1 MTAPVIEF
9 RGVSKVYKRVFS
21 EERVAAL
28 SDVSFEVGAGEV
40 CAFLG
45 PNGAGKTTSI
55 SILMGFL
62 FPNSGEVRVLGHAP
76 GDVRAKRQ
84 IGFLPENFAFYR
96 YLTGPRLLAVHL
108 ALSGRKAGDPARLIA
123 SLLGQVK
130 LTGYESLRIGRYSRG
145 MVQRLG
151 IAQALIGDPQLLIFD
166 EPTSGLDPAG
176 RQEVLDLVR
185 TLKQAGKT
193 VFLSSHILPEVE
205 QICDRVL
212 IINRGRLLR
221 AGRLNEMLGGGGR
234 VEIVADHLPDELEQS
249 LATSGVTIDR
259 GSDGIRLLVETT
271 RKREIIEAL
280 WTAGCDVVSVN
291 PWKDSLQDI
300 FLSTVAHGGGAS

>member
-1 MTAPVIEF
+1 MTTPAIEF
-9 RGVSKVYKRVFS
+9 RGVSKVYKRAFS
-21 EERVAAL
+21 EERISAL

-62 FPNSGEVRVLGHAP
+62 FPNSGEVRVLGYAP

-96 YLTGPRLLAVHL
+96 YLTGPKLLALHL
-108 ALSGRKAGDPARLIA
+108 ALSGRKIDDTLGLIA
-123 SLLGQVK
+123 DILGKVK
-130 LTGYESLRIGRYSRG
+130 LTGYESLRIARYSRG

-185 TLKQAGKT
+185 TFKQAGKT
-193 VFLSSHILPEVE
+193 IFISSHILPEVE

-212 IINRGRLLR
+212 IIDRGQLLR
-221 AGRLNEMLGGGGR
+221 AGRLNEMMGEAGR

-249 LATSGVTIDR
+249 LAATGVTVDR
-259 GSDGIRLLVETT
+259 CSQGIRLLVEAA
-271 RKREIIEAL
+271 RKREVIEAL
-280 WTAGCDVVSVN
+280 WTGGCDVVSVN
-291 PWKDSLQDI
+291 PLKDSLQDI